1 MLNSHSINLLLTA
14 IEIPFTPNLDN
25 SISFMSLL
33 LFAGAAKETPI
44 VTPLMEFVRQKRA
57 VESGTQVRLLYSL
70 NTCNYVLIF

>member
-1 MLNSHSINLLLTA
+1 
-14 IEIPFTPNLDN
+14 
-25 SISFMSLL
+25 MSLL

-70 NTCNYVLIF
+70 NTCNCVLIF